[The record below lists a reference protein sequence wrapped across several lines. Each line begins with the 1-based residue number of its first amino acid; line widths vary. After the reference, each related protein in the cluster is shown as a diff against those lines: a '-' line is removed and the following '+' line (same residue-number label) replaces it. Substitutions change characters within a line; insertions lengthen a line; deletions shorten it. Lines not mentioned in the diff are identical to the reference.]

1 MFLSAT
7 AETATNCGISTEVV
21 MLILGAA
28 LGLIA
33 SLLTMAIQR
42 WFDRRGKLN
51 IFYRFSHQKNGSG
64 TSWGFEDTEDGHKYF
79 TVPVVY
85 EIQNTSNTT
94 RVIRDVS
101 LLLYNGKIQVANMV
115 QLDHLHITKRKGNTV
130 TGEIDSYFGTEKG
143 SYSFVL
149 PPRSIQRQECEY
161 AFKIDMSDTDKYAF
175 DTIYLRYFDERNR
188 KKEFKIRS
196 VPNCWQRA
204 YLEADEEWK
213 LVKK

>member
-33 SLLTMAIQR
+33 SLLTMVIQR

-101 LLLYNGKIQVANMV
+101 LLLFNGKTYSPTKSTQAMPYSVRPSNPMCCRSTGRKT
-115 QLDHLHITKRKGNTV
+115 QGRHLCTMQKAPT
-130 TGEIDSYFGTEKG
+130 
-143 SYSFVL
+143 
-149 PPRSIQRQECEY
+149 PRSSIKRCS
-161 AFKIDMSDTDKYAF
+161 K
-175 DTIYLRYFDERNR
+175 
-188 KKEFKIRS
+188 
-196 VPNCWQRA
+196 W
-204 YLEADEEWK
+204 
-213 LVKK
+213 